1 MLPPTSTL
9 PPTTSHLLQTT
20 FRLPIEEI
28 IVPQCRGCRGT
39 PPVGV
44 LDAALWVWYGG
55 IVTDGKA
62 VVLPHHPSSLSSSKT
77 GWCKRYL
84 YHPFLL
90 LTASSFS
97 SHTLKCRSPPSSHSK
112 SPIAFFSISHKKG
125 ITMSTKSSSTTS
137 ELPMSILFISPLP
150 VLLSCRQASLCLD
163 VNVLFIPRVWQ
174 GAGRAIIPD
183 ATISGHYSALPVFHR
198 RPPVSPEGQA
208 AHLRARLGFDHL
220 AGCWRWKVG
229 ISLISRVTCNRL
241 LRQEQ
246 RNRHHAEA
254 LSQSNPDAG

>member
-112 SPIAFFSISHKKG
+112 SPIAFFSISHKK
-125 ITMSTKSSSTTS
+125 
-137 ELPMSILFISPLP
+137 ESPCQP
-150 VLLSCRQASLCLD
+150 SH
-163 VNVLFIPRVWQ
+163 P
-174 GAGRAIIPD
+174 P
-183 ATISGHYSALPVFHR
+183 
-198 RPPVSPEGQA
+198 PPVSCPCPSCSSRRCLSYCRVGKRRCALMLTYFSYLESGKELA
-208 AHLRARLGFDHL
+208 APSYQMRQFLDTTAHCQSFI
-220 AGCWRWKVG
+220 AGHPSRQKDKQ
-229 ISLISRVTCNRL
+229 LISVLDSVLTTLQGVGVGKSESR
-241 LRQEQ
+241 
-246 RNRHHAEA
+246 
-254 LSQSNPDAG
+254 